1 MAADGH
7 ETDKTL
13 KGYEMTDQKTTEQKP
28 KTEQQTS
35 EDATEPT
42 TPPADPA
49 ADSAP
54 TPTPPVDT
62 TADPA
67 AEPTPAL
74 TTQPAPDFSEIAA
87 KVKRVPKKVSLLTDD
102 DIHYFNEGTHF
113 RLYEKLGAHPLIID
127 DVAGTYFA
135 VWAPNAESVAI
146 IGDFNEW
153 DATRHPLHPR
163 GSSGIWEGFIGGMS
177 SGTLYKYHVASRF
190 NAFTAD
196 KTDPFANH
204 NETPPKTASVVWDMD
219 YTWGDDEW
227 MATRYQRNAL
237 DAPVSIYEMHLG
249 SWMRGED
256 NRVLSYR
263 ELAPRLVEYLQTTQ
277 FTHVEFLPVMEHP
290 FYGSWGYQTIGY
302 FAPTSR
308 YGTPQDFMY
317 LIDQLHQNGIGVIL
331 DWVPSH
337 FPSDGHGLAYF
348 DGTHLYEH
356 EDSRKGWH
364 PDWNSYIFNYGR
376 HEVRSFLISSAFS
389 WLDRYHIDGLRVD
402 AVASMLYLDY
412 SRKAGEWIP
421 NQYGGNEN
429 LEAIYFLRRLN
440 EEVYRNFP
448 DVQTIAEE
456 STSWPMVSRPLYL
469 GGLGFGMKW
478 DMGWMHDTLYYMQ
491 RDPVYRRYHHGMLT
505 FRMVYAF
512 NENFCMPLSHDEVVH
527 GKGSLLN
534 KMPGDYWQKVAN
546 LRMLFGY
553 MYAQPGK
560 KLIFMG
566 GDIAQWSEWKHDY
579 SLDWHLV
586 DEGPFAHF
594 HRGMQNWL
602 ADLNIVYRREPALYE
617 LDCSS
622 SGFEWIDA
630 NDADQSVITF
640 LRKGTSTDT
649 LVAVACNMTPVPRE
663 GYYIGVPRGGY
674 WREVLNSDADR
685 YGGSNVGNMGGVEA
699 VPHQTH
705 GRPYCLK
712 VTLPPLGAVFL
723 INERPR
729 LPAPETDADAAAHE
743 TPIPTTNTGTA
754 AEGAP
759 TSTSE

>member
-1 MAADGH
+1 
-7 ETDKTL
+7 
-13 KGYEMTDQKTTEQKP
+13 MTDQKTTDQNVTDETTDQKTTDQNV
-28 KTEQQTS
+28 TE
-35 EDATEPT
+35 ATTRE
-42 TPPADPA
+42 TPP
-49 ADSAP
+49 
-54 TPTPPVDT
+54 PPQET

-67 AEPTPAL
+67 AEPTPAP
-74 TTQPAPDFSEIAA
+74 TQEPEPDYSDIAA
-87 KVKRVPKKVSLLTDD
+87 KVKRVPKKASLLTDD
-102 DIHYFNEGTHF
+102 DIYYFNEGTHF
-113 RLYEKLGAHPLIID
+113 RLYEKLGAHSITMD

-135 VWAPNAESVAI
+135 VWAPNAERVSV
-146 IGDFNEW
+146 IGDFNGW
-153 DATRHPLHPR
+153 DATKHPLHAR
-163 GSSGIWEGFIGGMS
+163 GSSGIWEGFIGGMT
-177 SGTLYKYHVASRF
+177 SGTMYKYRIASRF
-190 NAFTAD
+190 NAFETD
-196 KTDPFANH
+196 KTDPFSNH
-204 NETPPKTASVVWDMD
+204 TEVPPKTASVVWDMD
-219 YTWGDDEW
+219 YTWNDDEW
-227 MATRYQRNAL
+227 MATRHKHNGL
-237 DAPVSIYEMHLG
+237 DSPMSVYELHLG

-256 NRVLSYR
+256 NRMLSYR
-263 ELAPRLVEYLQTTQ
+263 ELAPRLVEYLTNLQ

-308 YGTPQDFMY
+308 YGSPQDFMY
-317 LIDQLHQNGIGVIL
+317 LVDQLHQNGIGVIL

-389 WLDRYHIDGLRVD
+389 WLERYHIDGLRVD

-469 GGLGFGMKW
+469 GGLGFGLKW
-478 DMGWMHDTLYYMQ
+478 DMGWMHDTLYFME

-534 KMPGDYWQKVAN
+534 KMPGDYWQKAAN

-586 DEGPFAHF
+586 EDGPFAHF

-602 ADLNIVYRREPALYE
+602 TDLNTVYKREGALHE

-622 SGFEWIDA
+622 QGFEWIDA
-630 NDADQSVITF
+630 NDAEQSVLTF
-640 LRKGTSTDT
+640 LRKGTSTNT
-649 LVAVACNMTPVPRE
+649 LVVAAFNMTPVPRQ
-663 GYYIGVPRGGY
+663 GYHIGVPRGGY
-674 WREVLNSDADR
+674 WHEVLNSDSDR
-685 YGGSNVGNMGGVEA
+685 YGGSNVGNSGGVEA
-699 VPHQTH
+699 LAHQTH
-705 GRPYCLK
+705 GRPYCLPA
-712 VTLPPLGAVFL
+712 TLPPLGAVFFISEQPHL
-723 INERPR
+723 
-729 LPAPETDADAAAHE
+729 PETEQTKDEEEAATAYP
-743 TPIPTTNTGTA
+743 TPIPTPSSDPRS
-754 AEGAP
+754 GA
-759 TSTSE
+759 SKDESAG